1 MYTFMKAFFSRQIY
15 SYSFHICKLNNL
27 KVIDDL
33 EQLQETS
40 YLGLTS

>member
-1 MYTFMKAFFSRQIY
+1 MSFSSLIMPFFFPSIKDNPHQEFQATLEML
-15 SYSFHICKLNNL
+15 S
-27 KVIDDL
+27 